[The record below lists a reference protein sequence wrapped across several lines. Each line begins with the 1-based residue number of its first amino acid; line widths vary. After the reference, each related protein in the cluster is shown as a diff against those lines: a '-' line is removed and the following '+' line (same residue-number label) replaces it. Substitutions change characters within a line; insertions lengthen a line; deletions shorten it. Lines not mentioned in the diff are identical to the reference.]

1 MKDGYKFRAY
11 PTPQQVEILL
21 RWIGCQR
28 FIYNSKVGENR
39 YFRAFA
45 GKFLSNTGLFAPI
58 DQQYAQFK
66 SELTSWLN
74 EVPSQ
79 VLRNGAYK
87 WAQAYQRYFK
97 GLGGRPVLKRKHGKQ
112 SVWLTKELFEFIEFT
127 NPTTQRKELKL
138 RIGTAKH
145 PLGVLEFT
153 VHRDFK
159 IPDSI
164 HVSVHGGRWSL
175 SFNADTDRAEPD
187 EAQTLAALKMLTVE
201 ELTPLTLGLDRGV
214 TVPLV
219 GSNRQ
224 MWDISAAQQNK
235 IIQQERYKKRWQRRL
250 ARRVKGSGRRED
262 AKRRVARAS
271 LYAADVRKDFAHQT
285 SHRIVA
291 GAPSLFVFE
300 DLKVKNMTASARGT
314 AAEPGASVA
323 QKAGLNRSILQSAWG
338 QVKLFTHYK
347 ARRAGKLCIV
357 VPPHYSSQRCA
368 HCQHTA
374 SENRLDQSAFLCQR
388 CGYQDNADINA
399 AQVLAQ
405 RGVAAVLSGAIVIK
419 ERRRASIRKKV
430 GVECSE
436 PVEAIPPTCVE
447 IGVSRRARKS
457 SVLRSKKRETPTTT
471 AAAV

>member
-1 MKDGYKFRAY
+1 MKDGYLFRAY
-11 PTPQQVEILL
+11 PTLQQIAILL

-58 DQQYAQFK
+58 DQQYRQFK
-66 SELTSWLN
+66 SELTPWLD

-87 WAQAYQRYFK
+87 WAQAYQRFFK

-138 RIGTAKH
+138 RIGTPKH
-145 PLGVLEFT
+145 PVGILEFT
-153 VHRDFK
+153 AHRDFK

-164 HVSVHGGRWSL
+164 HLSVHGGRWSI
-175 SFNADTDRAEPD
+175 SFNADTERVEPD
-187 EAQTLAALKMLTVE
+187 EAQTLVALKMLSAE

-219 GSNRQ
+219 GSDRQ
-224 MWDISAAQQNK
+224 KWDISAAQQSK
-235 IIQQERYKKRWQRRL
+235 INQQERYKKRWQRRL
-250 ARRVKGSGRRED
+250 ARRVKGSGRSEC

-291 GAPSLFVFE
+291 GSQSLFVFE
-300 DLKVKNMTASARGT
+300 DLEVRQMTASARGT
-314 AAEPGASVA
+314 AAEPGRSVA
-323 QKAGLNRSILQSAWG
+323 QKAGLNRSILTSAWG
-338 QVKLFTHYK
+338 QIKLFTHYK

-357 VPPHYSSQRCA
+357 VPPSLLLADVCALSAHRRREPTYPVGVPLPTLRVQRRCRYQCRHGTRPTGCGGDSVGRDRDQGEEKGVSSQEGRGGMLRTGGSNFTYVRGDCRKSPGS
-368 HCQHTA
+368 Q
-374 SENRLDQSAFLCQR
+374 EP
-388 CGYQDNADINA
+388 
-399 AQVLAQ
+399 
-405 RGVAAVLSGAIVIK
+405 GVAV
-419 ERRRASIRKKV
+419 
-430 GVECSE
+430 
-436 PVEAIPPTCVE
+436 
-447 IGVSRRARKS
+447 
-457 SVLRSKKRETPTTT
+457 
-471 AAAV
+471 